1 MMRRQIKLMGWL
13 FVSALA
19 ACTSEAPNPADGGNA
34 AENVQKLVIN
44 LSEGGDRLTTR
55 AGRPLHSSEP
65 GQWIQNVTLY
75 VTNEKGIVL
84 QKEIDE
90 YVWANAVDYS
100 NGKQLE
106 IAFRA
111 SEGEQL
117 PKGDYTVYA
126 VAFSN
131 PTDYSISP
139 APKAEKKINAISGD
153 GIDESKVCNFDFT
166 KDFAAVLN
174 SGKTDAEEIFAG
186 KATVVSIID
195 ADGKPCLTA
204 NETDG
209 KVPANDAVITLNRQV
224 AGTIG
229 YFTNIPARVGDAVPT
244 RIRLV
249 AANKSDKVWFTS
261 LIGGETV
268 TETDKD
274 KINWVINGSQ
284 SVALPK
290 NAYYYSSD
298 KTTYDAY
305 EIYSIDL
312 SRWFKFD
319 GETGRA
325 GFADCDLDGDG
336 YVSYKDAQYAV
347 YGSLPADFTEW
358 DNQAAEKLSGF
369 WVNPNATDDNHPQQL
384 VAGSVFA
391 GRFLIPF
398 SLVSDKETFELQ
410 LLGNETGKPEQIL
423 KSWRVKV
430 SEDGKHDVTDVEVPT
445 GVIVPAADQD
455 YVYNIYR
462 NHMYSIGTKTTNG
475 SGTDKPQPDKDDQ
488 PADLNRAQ
496 DLVITVNSQWQIVHG
511 MELEPATQ
519 P

>member
-75 VTNEKGIVL
+75 VTNEEGIVL

-117 PKGDYTVYA
+117 PEGTYTVYA

-139 APKAEKKINAISGD
+139 APKAETKINAISGNT
-153 GIDESKVCNFDFT
+153 IDESKVYKEVDFT

-186 KATVVSIID
+186 KATVVSTID

-229 YFTNIPARVGDAVPT
+229 YFTNIPAKVGDAVPT

-249 AANKSDKVWFTS
+249 AANRSDKVWFTNM
-261 LIGGETV
+261 ITGETE
-268 TETDKD
+268 TTTDKKD
-274 KINWVINGSQ
+274 VSWVINGSQ
-284 SVALPK
+284 SATLPK

-312 SRWFKFD
+312 SQWFKF
-319 GETGRA
+319 GGTTGRNT
-325 GFADCDLDGDG
+325 FADCDLDDDG
-336 YVSYKDAQYAV
+336 YVGKNDAKTY
-347 YGSLPADFTEW
+347 SSNISE
-358 DNQAAEKLSGF
+358 F
-369 WVNPNATDDNHPQQL
+369 WENPNSTTEHPL
-384 VAGSVFA
+384 EPGSVFA

-398 SLVSDKETFELQ
+398 SLVSGKETFELQ
-410 LLGNETGKPEQIL
+410 LLGNEMGKSEQIL

-462 NHMYSIGTKTTNG
+462 NHMYSIGKKTADR
-475 SGTDKPQPDKDDQ
+475 TDDDDV
-488 PADLNRAQ
+488 PADLNTAQ

-511 MELEPATQ
+511 MELEPATTQ

>member
-1 MMRRQIKLMGWL
+1 MVRRQMKLVGWL
-13 FVSALA
+13 FVAILT
-19 ACTSEAPNPADGGNA
+19 ACTSENPFSADDET
-34 AENVQKLVIN
+34 AEDLQQLVIN
-44 LSEGGDRLTTR
+44 LSAEGDRLTTR

-75 VTNEKGIVL
+75 VTNNQGIVL

-90 YVWANAVDYS
+90 YIWANAVDYS

-117 PKGDYTVYA
+117 PAGNYTVYA
-126 VAFSN
+126 IAFSN
-131 PTDYSISP
+131 KTDYSIAP
-139 APKAEKKINAISGD
+139 APKAETKINAISGNM
-153 GIDESKVCNFDFT
+153 IDENKVYKGVDFT
-166 KDFAAVLN
+166 KDFVAVLN

-186 KATVVSIID
+186 VATVVSTTD
-195 ADGKPCLTA
+195 ADGKPYLTA
-204 NETDG
+204 NATDG

-229 YFTNIPARVGDAVPT
+229 YFTNIPAKVGDAVPT

-249 AANKSDKVWFTS
+249 AANRSDKVWFTS

-268 TETDKD
+268 TATDKAGV
-274 KINWVINGSQ
+274 NWVINGSQ
-284 SVALPK
+284 SIALPK
-290 NAYYYSSD
+290 NAHYYSSD
-298 KTTYDAY
+298 KATYDAY

-312 SRWFKFD
+312 SRWFKFGD
-319 GETGRA
+319 ADRLT
-325 GFADCDLDGDG
+325 FSDCDLDGDG
-336 YVSYKDAQYAV
+336 YVSYKDAQYSV
-347 YGSLPADFTEW
+347 YGNLPADLTEW
-358 DNQAAEKLSGF
+358 DGKATEKLSGF
-369 WVNPNATDDNHPQQL
+369 WVNPNATDNHPQQL

-455 YVYNIYR
+455 YMYNIYR
-462 NHMYSIGTKTTNG
+462 NHMYSIGTKTANG
-475 SGTDKPQPDKDDQ
+475 SGTDKPQPDEVDQ

-511 MELEPATQ
+511 MELEPDASQ

>member
-13 FVSALA
+13 FVSVLA

-117 PKGDYTVYA
+117 PEGTYTVYA
-126 VAFSN
+126 VAFSS

-139 APKAEKKINAISGD
+139 ALKAETKINAISGNT
-153 GIDESKVCNFDFT
+153 IDESKVYKEVDFT

-204 NETDG
+204 
-209 KVPANDAVITLNRQV
+209 KPASEDVAAGDAVITLNRQV

-229 YFTNIPARVGDAVPT
+229 YFTNIPAKVGDAVPT

-249 AANKSDKVWFTS
+249 AANKSDKVWFTNM
-261 LIGGETV
+261 IGGET
-268 TETDKD
+268 ETNK
-274 KINWVINGSQ
+274 NVSWVINGSQ
-284 SVALPK
+284 SAALPK

-298 KTTYDAY
+298 QTAYDAY

-312 SRWFKFD
+312 SQWFKFD
-319 GETGRA
+319 GTDGRA
-325 GFADCDLDGDG
+325 TFTACDLDDDG
-336 YVSYKDAQYAV
+336 YVGKKDA
-347 YGSLPADFTEW
+347 
-358 DNQAAEKLSGF
+358 EKYIKTSSNISNF
-369 WVNPNATDDNHPQQL
+369 WENPNATTEQQL
-384 VAGSVFA
+384 VSGSVFA

-398 SLVSDKETFELQ
+398 SLVSGKETFELQ

-430 SEDGKHDVTDVEVPT
+430 SADGKHDVTDVEVPT

-462 NHMYSIGTKTTNG
+462 NHMYSIGTKTSDG
-475 SGTDKPQPDKDDQ
+475 GIGDD
-488 PADLNRAQ
+488 PADLNTAQ
-496 DLVITVNSQWQIVHG
+496 DLIITVNSQWQIVHG
-511 MELEPATQ
+511 MELEPATTQ

>member
-19 ACTSEAPNPADGGNA
+19 ACTSEAPNPADGGNT

-75 VTNEKGIVL
+75 VTNEEGIVL

-139 APKAEKKINAISGD
+139 APKAETKINAISGNR
-153 GIDESKVCNFDFT
+153 IDESKVYKGVDFT

-186 KATVVSIID
+186 KATVFSTTD

-229 YFTNIPARVGDAVPT
+229 YFTNIPAKVGDAVPT

-249 AANKSDKVWFTS
+249 AANKNNTVNFINMIS
-261 LIGGETV
+261 GETV
-268 TETDKD
+268 TSTPAK
-274 KINWVINGSQ
+274 VTYVVNGSTIGFLDDEMV
-284 SVALPK
+284 SFYNTPANKGYVV
-290 NAYYYSSD
+290 
-298 KTTYDAY
+298 Y
-305 EIYSIDL
+305 EIKLADFFPWISQEG
-312 SRWFKFD
+312 K
-319 GETGRA
+319 T
-325 GFADCDLDGDG
+325 FADCDLNGDG
-336 YVSYKDAQYAV
+336 YVGKEDVIANNNDKSDFWKNPNNTETHRQMLVEGSV
-347 YGSLPADFTEW
+347 YGS
-358 DNQAAEKLSGF
+358 Q
-369 WVNPNATDDNHPQQL
+369 
-384 VAGSVFA
+384 
-391 GRFLIPF
+391 FLIPF
-398 SLVSDKETFELQ
+398 RWKEGYNTFELQ
-410 LLGNETGKPEQIL
+410 LLGTGSSGEDVFL
-423 KSWRVKV
+423 KAWNVKV
-430 SEDGKHDVTDVEVPT
+430 DESQLMKDTDVPSVST
-445 GVIVPAADQD
+445 GVIVTVEGDKSESCFN
-455 YVYNIYR
+455 VYR
-462 NHMYSIGTKTTNG
+462 NHMYTLGEKKSDTSNVE
-475 SGTDKPQPDKDDQ
+475 DAPL
-488 PADLNRAQ
+488 DLSREIE
-496 DLVITVNSQWQIVHG
+496 LVITINTLWKGNENMTIN
-511 MELEPATQ
+511 
-519 P
+519 

>member
-19 ACTSEAPNPADGGNA
+19 ACTSEAPNPADGGNT

-75 VTNEKGIVL
+75 VTNEEGIVL

-117 PKGDYTVYA
+117 PKGDYMVYA
-126 VAFSN
+126 VAFSKE
-131 PTDYSISP
+131 TDYRI
-139 APKAEKKINAISGD
+139 APEPNSEINAIED
-153 GIDESKVCNFDFT
+153 GKINPEWVHSFDFAE
-166 KDFAAVLN
+166 DFYAVLN
-174 SGKTDAEEIFAG
+174 SGVADAEEIFAG
-186 KATVVSIID
+186 VATVVSTTD

-204 NETDG
+204 KQAASEEVAAG
-209 KVPANDAVITLNRQV
+209 DAVITLNRQV

-229 YFTNIPARVGDAVPT
+229 YFTNIPAKVGDAVPT

-268 TETDKD
+268 TATDKAGV
-274 KINWVINGSQ
+274 NWVINGSQ
-284 SVALPK
+284 SATLPK

-298 KTTYDAY
+298 QTAYDAY

-312 SRWFKFD
+312 SQWFKFD
-319 GETGRA
+319 GTDGRA
-325 GFADCDLDGDG
+325 TFTACDLDEDG
-336 YVSYKDAQYAV
+336 YVGEKDA
-347 YGSLPADFTEW
+347 
-358 DNQAAEKLSGF
+358 EKYIETYHPDSDDLSGF
-369 WVNPNATDDNHPQQL
+369 WKNPNSTTEHPQQL
-384 VAGSVFA
+384 EPGSVFA

-398 SLVSDKETFELQ
+398 SLISGKETFELQ
-410 LLGNETGKPEQIL
+410 LLGNEEGKPEQIL

-430 SEDGKHDVTDVEVPT
+430 SEDGKHDVSDVEVPT

-462 NHMYSIGTKTTNG
+462 NHMYSIGKKTADVAIEG
-475 SGTDKPQPDKDDQ
+475 DD
-488 PADLNRAQ
+488 PADLNTAQ
-496 DLVITVNSQWQIVHG
+496 DLIITVNSQWQIVHG
-511 MELEPATQ
+511 MELEPDTTQ

>member
-19 ACTSEAPNPADGGNA
+19 ACTSEAPNPADGGNT

-75 VTNEKGIVL
+75 VTNEEGIVL

-139 APKAEKKINAISGD
+139 APKAETKINAISGNR
-153 GIDESKVCNFDFT
+153 IDESKVYEGVDFT

-186 KATVVSIID
+186 KATVVSTTD

-229 YFTNIPARVGDAVPT
+229 YFTNIPAKVGDAVPT

-268 TETDKD
+268 TATDKVGV
-274 KINWVINGSQ
+274 NWVINGSQ
-284 SVALPK
+284 SATLPK

-312 SRWFKFD
+312 SQWFKFD
-319 GETGRA
+319 GTDGRTT
-325 GFADCDLDGDG
+325 FADCDLNNDG
-336 YVSYKDAQYAV
+336 YVGEEDADKYIET
-347 YGSLPADFTEW
+347 SS
-358 DNQAAEKLSGF
+358 NISNF
-369 WVNPNATDDNHPQQL
+369 WENPNATTEQRL

-398 SLVSDKETFELQ
+398 SLVSGKETFELQ

-430 SEDGKHDVTDVEVPT
+430 SADGKHDVTDVEVPT

-462 NHMYSIGTKTTNG
+462 NHMYSIGTKTSDETIEG
-475 SGTDKPQPDKDDQ
+475 DA
-488 PADLNRAQ
+488 PAELNRAQ

-511 MELEPATQ
+511 MELEPATTQ

>member
-1 MMRRQIKLMGWL
+1 MRRRNIKLMGWL

-19 ACTSEAPNPADGGNA
+19 ACTSETPNPADGGNA

-44 LSEGGDRLTTR
+44 LSDSGDRLTTR

-65 GQWIQNVTLY
+65 GQWVQHVTLY
-75 VTNEKGIVL
+75 VTNEQGIVL

-90 YVWANAVDYS
+90 HVWANAVDYS

-139 APKAEKKINAISGD
+139 APKAETKINAISGD
-153 GIDESKVCNFDFT
+153 GIDGNKVCKGVDFT

-186 KATVVSIID
+186 VATIVSTKD
-195 ADGKPCLTA
+195 SDGKPCLTA
-204 NETDG
+204 KSADDDT
-209 KVPANDAVITLNRQV
+209 PAGNAVITLNRQV

-229 YFTNIPARVGDAVPT
+229 YFTNIPAKVGDAVPT

-268 TETDKD
+268 TATDKAGV
-274 KINWVINGSQ
+274 NWVINGSQ
-284 SVALPK
+284 SATLPK
-290 NAYYYSSD
+290 NACYYSSD
-298 KTTYDAY
+298 QMTYDAY

-312 SRWFKFD
+312 SQWFKFD
-319 GETGRA
+319 GTDGRA
-325 GFADCDLDGDG
+325 TFTACDLDEDG
-336 YVSYKDAQYAV
+336 YVGKKDA
-347 YGSLPADFTEW
+347 
-358 DNQAAEKLSGF
+358 EKYIETYHPYSDDLSGF
-369 WVNPNATDDNHPQQL
+369 WKNPNSTTEHSQPL
-384 VAGSVFA
+384 VPGSVFA

-398 SLVSDKETFELQ
+398 SLVSGKETFELQ

-430 SEDGKHDVTDVEVPT
+430 SADGKHDVTDVEVPT

-462 NHMYSIGTKTTNG
+462 NHMYSIGKKTADG
-475 SGTDKPQPDKDDQ
+475 GIEGDD
-488 PADLNRAQ
+488 PADLNTAQ
-496 DLVITVNSQWQIVHG
+496 DLIITVNSQWQIVHG
-511 MELEPATQ
+511 MELEPAQ
-519 P
+519 

>member
-19 ACTSEAPNPADGGNA
+19 ACTSEAPNPADGGNT

-75 VTNEKGIVL
+75 VTNEEGIVL

-153 GIDESKVCNFDFT
+153 GIDGNKVCKGVDFT

-186 KATVVSIID
+186 KATVVSTTD

-204 NETDG
+204 
-209 KVPANDAVITLNRQV
+209 KPASEDVAAGDAVITLNRQV

-229 YFTNIPARVGDAVPT
+229 YFTNIPAKVGDAVPT

-249 AANKSDKVWFTS
+249 AANKNNTVNFINMIS
-261 LIGGETV
+261 GETV
-268 TETDKD
+268 TSTPAK
-274 KINWVINGSQ
+274 VTYVVNGS
-284 SVALPK
+284 
-290 NAYYYSSD
+290 
-298 KTTYDAY
+298 TTGFLDDEMVSFYNTPANKGYVVY
-305 EIYSIDL
+305 EIKLADFFPWISQEG
-312 SRWFKFD
+312 K
-319 GETGRA
+319 T
-325 GFADCDLDGDG
+325 FADCDLNGDG
-336 YVSYKDAQYAV
+336 YVGKEDDDIANNNDKSDFWKNPNNTETHQQMLVEGSV
-347 YGSLPADFTEW
+347 YGS
-358 DNQAAEKLSGF
+358 Q
-369 WVNPNATDDNHPQQL
+369 
-384 VAGSVFA
+384 
-391 GRFLIPF
+391 FLIPF
-398 SLVSDKETFELQ
+398 RWKEGYNTFELQ
-410 LLGNETGKPEQIL
+410 LLGTGSSGEDVFL
-423 KSWRVKV
+423 KAWNVKV
-430 SEDGKHDVTDVEVPT
+430 DESQLMKDTDVPSVST
-445 GVIVPAADQD
+445 GVIVTVEGDKSESCFN
-455 YVYNIYR
+455 VYR
-462 NHMYSIGTKTTNG
+462 NHMYTLGEKKSDTSNVE
-475 SGTDKPQPDKDDQ
+475 DAPL
-488 PADLNRAQ
+488 DLSREIE
-496 DLVITVNSQWQIVHG
+496 LVITINTLWKGNENMTIN
-511 MELEPATQ
+511 
-519 P
+519 

>member
-75 VTNEKGIVL
+75 VTNEEGIVL

-117 PKGDYTVYA
+117 PEGTYTVYA
-126 VAFSN
+126 VAFSS

-139 APKAEKKINAISGD
+139 ALKAETKINAISGNS
-153 GIDESKVCNFDFT
+153 IDESRVCKRVDFT

-186 KATVVSIID
+186 KATVVSTTD
-195 ADGKPCLTA
+195 ADRKPCLTA
-204 NETDG
+204 
-209 KVPANDAVITLNRQV
+209 KPASEDVAAGDAVITLNRQV

-229 YFTNIPARVGDAVPT
+229 YFTNIPAKVGDAVPT

-268 TETDKD
+268 TATDKAGV
-274 KINWVINGSQ
+274 NWVINGSQ
-284 SVALPK
+284 SATLPK

-312 SRWFKFD
+312 REWFVF
-319 GETGRA
+319 GNS
-325 GFADCDLDGDG
+325 FADSDLNSDG
-336 YVSYKDAQYAV
+336 YVGEED
-347 YGSLPADFTEW
+347 
-358 DNQAAEKLSGF
+358 AEKYIGTYHPDSDDLSGF
-369 WVNPNATDDNHPQQL
+369 WKNPNSATEHPQQL
-384 VAGSVFA
+384 MPGSVFA

-398 SLVSDKETFELQ
+398 SLVSGKETFELQ

-430 SEDGKHDVTDVEVPT
+430 SADGKHDVTDVEVPT

-462 NHMYSIGTKTTNG
+462 NHMYSIGKKTADG
-475 SGTDKPQPDKDDQ
+475 AIEGDD
-488 PADLNRAQ
+488 PADLNTAQ
-496 DLVITVNSQWQIVHG
+496 DLIITVNSQWQIVHG
-511 MELEPATQ
+511 MELEPAPAQ
-519 P
+519 

>member
-19 ACTSEAPNPADGGNA
+19 ACTSEAPNTADGGNT

-65 GQWIQNVTLY
+65 GQWIQHVTLY

-195 ADGKPCLTA
+195 ADGKLCLTA

-229 YFTNIPARVGDAVPT
+229 YFTNIPAKVGDAVPT

-249 AANKSDKVWFTS
+249 AANKNNTVNFINMIS
-261 LIGGETV
+261 GETV
-268 TETDKD
+268 TSDSDKAATY
-274 KINWVINGSQ
+274 VVNGSTTGFLEDEMVSFYNTPANKGYVVYEVELADFFPYANQ
-284 SVALPK
+284 TG
-290 NAYYYSSD
+290 
-298 KTTYDAY
+298 KT
-305 EIYSIDL
+305 
-312 SRWFKFD
+312 
-319 GETGRA
+319 
-325 GFADCDLDGDG
+325 FADCDLDGDG
-336 YVSYKDAQYAV
+336 YVGKKDVDKNIEEQSIIPNFWTNPNDTPTHPQTLENGSV
-347 YGSLPADFTEW
+347 YGS
-358 DNQAAEKLSGF
+358 Q
-369 WVNPNATDDNHPQQL
+369 
-384 VAGSVFA
+384 
-391 GRFLIPF
+391 FLIPF
-398 SLVSDKETFELQ
+398 CWKEGYNTFELQ
-410 LLGNETGKPEQIL
+410 LLGTGSSGEDVFL
-423 KSWRVKV
+423 KAWNVKV
-430 SEDGKHDVTDVEVPT
+430 DESQLMKDTDVPSVST
-445 GVIVPAADQD
+445 GVIVTVEGDKSESCFN
-455 YVYNIYR
+455 VYR
-462 NHMYSIGTKTTNG
+462 NHMYTLGKKT
-475 SGTDKPQPDKDDQ
+475 SDTDCSKDV
-488 PADLNRAQ
+488 PLDLSREIE
-496 DLVITVNSQWQIVHG
+496 LVITINTLWKGNENMTIN
-511 MELEPATQ
+511 
-519 P
+519 

>member
-19 ACTSEAPNPADGGNA
+19 ACTSETPNTADGGNT

-75 VTNEKGIVL
+75 VTNEEGIVL

-126 VAFSN
+126 VAFSS

-139 APKAEKKINAISGD
+139 APKAETKINAISGD
-153 GIDESKVCNFDFT
+153 RIDESKVCNFDFT

-186 KATVVSIID
+186 KATVVSTID

-249 AANKSDKVWFTS
+249 AANKSDKVWFTNM
-261 LIGGETV
+261 ITGETE
-268 TETDKD
+268 TTTDKKD
-274 KINWVINGSQ
+274 VSWVINGSQ
-284 SVALPK
+284 SATLPK

-312 SRWFKFD
+312 SQWFKF
-319 GETGRA
+319 GGTTGRNT
-325 GFADCDLDGDG
+325 FADCDLDDDG
-336 YVSYKDAQYAV
+336 YVGKNDAKTY
-347 YGSLPADFTEW
+347 SSNISE
-358 DNQAAEKLSGF
+358 F
-369 WVNPNATDDNHPQQL
+369 WENPNSTTEHPQRFEP
-384 VAGSVFA
+384 GSVFA

-398 SLVSDKETFELQ
+398 SLVSGKETFELQ

-430 SEDGKHDVTDVEVPT
+430 SADGKHDVTDVEVPT

-462 NHMYSIGTKTTNG
+462 NHMYSIGKKTADETIEG
-475 SGTDKPQPDKDDQ
+475 DA
-488 PADLNRAQ
+488 PAELNRAQ

-511 MELEPATQ
+511 MELEPATTQ

>member
-19 ACTSEAPNPADGGNA
+19 ACTSEAPNPADGGNT

-75 VTNEKGIVL
+75 VTNEEGIVL

-139 APKAEKKINAISGD
+139 APKAETKINAISGNR
-153 GIDESKVCNFDFT
+153 IDESKVYKGVDFT

-186 KATVVSIID
+186 KATVVSTTD

-204 NETDG
+204 
-209 KVPANDAVITLNRQV
+209 KPASEDVAAGDAVITLNRQV

-229 YFTNIPARVGDAVPT
+229 YFTNIPAKVGDAVPT

-249 AANKSDKVWFTS
+249 AANKNNTVNFINMIS
-261 LIGGETV
+261 GETV
-268 TETDKD
+268 TSTPAK
-274 KINWVINGSQ
+274 VTYVVNGS
-284 SVALPK
+284 
-290 NAYYYSSD
+290 
-298 KTTYDAY
+298 TTGFLDDEMVSFYNTPANKGYVVY
-305 EIYSIDL
+305 EIKLADFFPWISQEG
-312 SRWFKFD
+312 K
-319 GETGRA
+319 T
-325 GFADCDLDGDG
+325 FADCDLNGDG
-336 YVSYKDAQYAV
+336 YVGKEDVIANNNDKSDFWKNPNNTETHRQMLVEGSV
-347 YGSLPADFTEW
+347 YGS
-358 DNQAAEKLSGF
+358 Q
-369 WVNPNATDDNHPQQL
+369 
-384 VAGSVFA
+384 
-391 GRFLIPF
+391 FLIPF
-398 SLVSDKETFELQ
+398 RWKEGYNTFELQ
-410 LLGNETGKPEQIL
+410 LLGTGSSGEDVFL
-423 KSWRVKV
+423 KAWNVKV
-430 SEDGKHDVTDVEVPT
+430 DESQLMKDTDVPSVST
-445 GVIVPAADQD
+445 GVIVTVKGDKSESCFN
-455 YVYNIYR
+455 VYR
-462 NHMYSIGTKTTNG
+462 NHMYTLGEKKSDTSNVE
-475 SGTDKPQPDKDDQ
+475 DAPL
-488 PADLNRAQ
+488 DLSREIE
-496 DLVITVNSQWQIVHG
+496 LVITINTLWKGNENMTIN
-511 MELEPATQ
+511 
-519 P
+519 

>member
-19 ACTSEAPNPADGGNA
+19 ACTSEAPNPADGGNT

-75 VTNEKGIVL
+75 VTNEEGIVL

-139 APKAEKKINAISGD
+139 APKAETKINAISGD
-153 GIDESKVCNFDFT
+153 GIDGNKVCKGVDFT

-186 KATVVSIID
+186 VATVVSTTD

-204 NETDG
+204 KSASEDVAAG
-209 KVPANDAVITLNRQV
+209 DAVITLNRQV

-229 YFTNIPARVGDAVPT
+229 YFTNIPAKVGDAVPT

-268 TETDKD
+268 TATDKAGV
-274 KINWVINGSQ
+274 NWVINGSQ
-284 SVALPK
+284 SATLPK
-290 NAYYYSSD
+290 NACYYSSD
-298 KTTYDAY
+298 QMTYDAY

-312 SRWFKFD
+312 SQWFKF
-319 GETGRA
+319 GGTTGRNT
-325 GFADCDLDGDG
+325 FADCDLDDDG
-336 YVSYKDAQYAV
+336 YVGKKDAKTY
-347 YGSLPADFTEW
+347 SSNISE
-358 DNQAAEKLSGF
+358 F
-369 WVNPNATDDNHPQQL
+369 WKNPNSTTEHPQQL
-384 VAGSVFA
+384 VPGSVFA

-398 SLVSDKETFELQ
+398 SLVSGKETFELQ

-430 SEDGKHDVTDVEVPT
+430 SADGKHDVTDVEVPT

-462 NHMYSIGTKTTNG
+462 NHMYSIGKKTADR
-475 SGTDKPQPDKDDQ
+475 TDDDDV
-488 PADLNRAQ
+488 PADLNTAQ

-511 MELEPATQ
+511 MELEPATTQ

>member
-1 MMRRQIKLMGWL
+1 MRRRNIKLMGWL

-19 ACTSEAPNPADGGNA
+19 ACTSETPNPADGGNA
-34 AENVQKLVIN
+34 ADEIQKLVIN
-44 LSEGGDRLTTR
+44 LSDGGDRLTTR

-65 GQWIQNVTLY
+65 GQWVQHVTLY
-75 VTNEKGIVL
+75 VTNEQGIVL

-90 YVWANAVDYS
+90 HVWANAVDYS

-106 IAFRA
+106 VTFRA

-139 APKAEKKINAISGD
+139 APKAETKINAISGD
-153 GIDESKVCNFDFT
+153 GIDGNKVCKGVDFT

-186 KATVVSIID
+186 RATVVSTTD
-195 ADGKPCLTA
+195 ADDKPCLTA
-204 NETDG
+204 
-209 KVPANDAVITLNRQV
+209 KPASEDVAAGDAVITLNRQV

-249 AANKSDKVWFTS
+249 AANRSDKVWFTNM
-261 LIGGETV
+261 ITGETE
-268 TETDKD
+268 TTTDKKD
-274 KINWVINGSQ
+274 VSWVINGSQ
-284 SVALPK
+284 SVTLPK

-298 KTTYDAY
+298 QTAYDAY

-312 SRWFKFD
+312 SQWFKF
-319 GETGRA
+319 GGTTGRNS
-325 GFADCDLDGDG
+325 FADCDLNSDG
-336 YVSYKDAQYAV
+336 YVGEEDA
-347 YGSLPADFTEW
+347 TEYIR
-358 DNQAAEKLSGF
+358 NTSKKLSGF
-369 WVNPNATDDNHPQQL
+369 WKNPNSTTEHPQRL
-384 VAGSVFA
+384 MPGSVFA

-398 SLVSDKETFELQ
+398 SLVSGKETFELQ

-430 SEDGKHDVTDVEVPT
+430 SADGKHDVTDVEVPT

-462 NHMYSIGTKTTNG
+462 NHMYSIGKKTADG
-475 SGTDKPQPDKDDQ
+475 GIEGDD
-488 PADLNRAQ
+488 PADLNTAQ
-496 DLVITVNSQWQIVHG
+496 DLIITVNSQWQIVHG
-511 MELEPATQ
+511 MELEPAQ
-519 P
+519 

>member
-126 VAFSN
+126 VAFSS

-139 APKAEKKINAISGD
+139 APKAERKINAISGD
-153 GIDESKVCNFDFT
+153 RIDESKVCNFDFT
-166 KDFAAVLN
+166 KNFAAVLN

-186 KATVVSIID
+186 KATVVSTTD
-195 ADGKPCLTA
+195 ANDKPCLTA

-249 AANKSDKVWFTS
+249 AANRSDKVWFTNM
-261 LIGGETV
+261 ITGETE
-268 TETDKD
+268 TTTDKKD
-274 KINWVINGSQ
+274 VSWVINGSQ
-284 SVALPK
+284 SATLPK
-290 NAYYYSSD
+290 NAYYYGSD

-312 SRWFKFD
+312 SQWFKFD
-319 GETGRA
+319 GTDGRTT
-325 GFADCDLDGDG
+325 FVDCDLNNDG
-336 YVSYKDAQYAV
+336 YVGKEDADKYIKA
-347 YGSLPADFTEW
+347 SS
-358 DNQAAEKLSGF
+358 NISNF
-369 WVNPNATDDNHPQQL
+369 WENPNATTEQQL
-384 VAGSVFA
+384 EAGSVFA

-398 SLVSDKETFELQ
+398 SLVSGKETFELQ
-410 LLGNETGKPEQIL
+410 LLGNEMGKSEQIL

-430 SEDGKHDVTDVEVPT
+430 SADGKHDVTDVEVPT

-462 NHMYSIGTKTTNG
+462 NHMYSIGKKTADVAIEG
-475 SGTDKPQPDKDDQ
+475 DD
-488 PADLNRAQ
+488 PADLNTAQ

-511 MELEPATQ
+511 MELEPATTQ

>member
-19 ACTSEAPNPADGGNA
+19 ACTSETPNPADGGNA

-44 LSEGGDRLTTR
+44 LSDGGDRLTTR

-65 GQWIQNVTLY
+65 GQWVQHVTLY
-75 VTNEKGIVL
+75 VTNEEGIVL

-90 YVWANAVDYS
+90 HVWANAVDYS

-106 IAFRA
+106 VTFRA
-111 SEGEQL
+111 TEGEQL

-139 APKAEKKINAISGD
+139 KAETKINAISG
-153 GIDESKVCNFDFT
+153 GRIDESKVCKEVDFT

-186 KATVVSIID
+186 VAKVTATTVGENNCLVPTKEVSD
-195 ADGKPCLTA
+195 EVTA
-204 NETDG
+204 VSE
-209 KVPANDAVITLNRQV
+209 KKEVPFITLNRQV

-229 YFTNIPARVGDAVPT
+229 YFTNIPATVNGVAPT
-244 RIRLV
+244 KIRLV
-249 AANKSDKVWFTS
+249 AANRSDKVWFTNM
-261 LIGGETV
+261 ITGETE
-268 TETDKD
+268 TTTDK
-274 KINWVINGSQ
+274 KNVSWVINGSQ
-284 SVALPK
+284 SATLPK

-298 KTTYDAY
+298 QTAYDAY

-312 SRWFKFD
+312 SQWFKFD
-319 GETGRA
+319 GTDGRTT
-325 GFADCDLDGDG
+325 FADCDLNNDG
-336 YVSYKDAQYAV
+336 YVGTEDAETYHPD
-347 YGSLPADFTEW
+347 SD
-358 DNQAAEKLSGF
+358 DLSGF
-369 WVNPNATDDNHPQQL
+369 WKNPNSTTEHVP
-384 VAGSVFA
+384 GSVFA

-398 SLVSDKETFELQ
+398 SLVSGKETFELQ

-430 SEDGKHDVTDVEVPT
+430 SADGKHDVTDVEVPT

-462 NHMYSIGTKTTNG
+462 NHMYSIGKKTADETTEG
-475 SGTDKPQPDKDDQ
+475 DAPV
-488 PADLNRAQ
+488 DLNRAQ

-511 MELEPATQ
+511 MELAPAPAQ
-519 P
+519 

>member
-75 VTNEKGIVL
+75 VTNEEGIVL

-117 PKGDYTVYA
+117 PKGTYTVYA

-139 APKAEKKINAISGD
+139 APKAEPKINAISGD

-166 KDFAAVLN
+166 KNFAAVLN

-204 NETDG
+204 
-209 KVPANDAVITLNRQV
+209 KPASEDVAAGDAVITLNRQV

-249 AANKSDKVWFTS
+249 AANRSDKVWFTNM
-261 LIGGETV
+261 ITGETE
-268 TETDKD
+268 TTTDKKD
-274 KINWVINGSQ
+274 VSWVINGSQ
-284 SVALPK
+284 SATLPK
-290 NAYYYSSD
+290 NAYYYGSD

-312 SRWFKFD
+312 SQWFKFD
-319 GETGRA
+319 GTDGRTT
-325 GFADCDLDGDG
+325 FADCDLDDDG
-336 YVSYKDAQYAV
+336 YVGKEDADKYIKA
-347 YGSLPADFTEW
+347 SS
-358 DNQAAEKLSGF
+358 NISNF
-369 WVNPNATDDNHPQQL
+369 WENPNATTEQQL
-384 VAGSVFA
+384 EAGSVFA

-398 SLVSDKETFELQ
+398 SLVSGKETFELQ

-430 SEDGKHDVTDVEVPT
+430 SADGKHDVTDVEVPT

-462 NHMYSIGTKTTNG
+462 NHMYSIGTKTSDG
-475 SGTDKPQPDKDDQ
+475 GIEGDD
-488 PADLNRAQ
+488 PADLNTAQ
-496 DLVITVNSQWQIVHG
+496 DLIITVNSQWQIVHG
-511 MELEPATQ
+511 MELEPDTTQ

>member
-19 ACTSEAPNPADGGNA
+19 ACTSETPNPADGGNA

-44 LSEGGDRLTTR
+44 LSDGGDRLTTR

-65 GQWIQNVTLY
+65 GQWVQHVTLY
-75 VTNEKGIVL
+75 VTNEEGIVL

-117 PKGDYTVYA
+117 PEGTYTVYA

-139 APKAEKKINAISGD
+139 APKAETKINAISGD
-153 GIDESKVCNFDFT
+153 GIDGNKVCKEVDFT

-249 AANKSDKVWFTS
+249 AANKNNTVNFINMIS
-261 LIGGETV
+261 GETV
-268 TETDKD
+268 TSTPAK
-274 KINWVINGSQ
+274 VTYVVNGS
-284 SVALPK
+284 
-290 NAYYYSSD
+290 
-298 KTTYDAY
+298 TTGFLDDEMVSFYNTPANKGYVVY
-305 EIYSIDL
+305 EIKLADFFPWISQEG
-312 SRWFKFD
+312 K
-319 GETGRA
+319 T
-325 GFADCDLDGDG
+325 FADCDLNGDG
-336 YVSYKDAQYAV
+336 YVGEEDVPNNNDKSDFWKNPNNPETHRQTLVEGSV
-347 YGSLPADFTEW
+347 YGS
-358 DNQAAEKLSGF
+358 Q
-369 WVNPNATDDNHPQQL
+369 
-384 VAGSVFA
+384 
-391 GRFLIPF
+391 FLIPF
-398 SLVSDKETFELQ
+398 RWKEGYNTFELQ
-410 LLGNETGKPEQIL
+410 LLGTGSSGEDVFL
-423 KSWRVKV
+423 KAWNVKV
-430 SEDGKHDVTDVEVPT
+430 DESQLMKDTDVPSVST
-445 GVIVPAADQD
+445 GVIVTVEGDKSESCFN
-455 YVYNIYR
+455 VYR
-462 NHMYSIGTKTTNG
+462 NHMYTLGKKT
-475 SGTDKPQPDKDDQ
+475 SDTDCSKDV
-488 PADLNRAQ
+488 PLDLSREIE
-496 DLVITVNSQWQIVHG
+496 LVITINTLWKGNENMTIN
-511 MELEPATQ
+511 
-519 P
+519 

>member
-19 ACTSEAPNPADGGNA
+19 ACTSETPNPADGGNA
-34 AENVQKLVIN
+34 ADETQKLVIN
-44 LSEGGDRLTTR
+44 LSDGGDRLTTR

-65 GQWIQNVTLY
+65 GQWVQHVTLY
-75 VTNEKGIVL
+75 VTNEQGIVL

-117 PKGDYTVYA
+117 PEGTYTVYA

-139 APKAEKKINAISGD
+139 APNSNPEINAINNGS
-153 GIDESKVCNFDFT
+153 IDNDKVKTFDFQNE
-166 KDFAAVLN
+166 FSAILN
-174 SGKTDAEEIFAG
+174 SGVADAEEIFAG
-186 KATVVSIID
+186 KATVVSTID

-249 AANKSDKVWFTS
+249 AANRSDKVWFTNM
-261 LIGGETV
+261 ITGET
-268 TETDKD
+268 ETTTTTTTTH
-274 KINWVINGSQ
+274 WVINGSQ
-284 SVALPK
+284 STTLPK
-290 NAYYYSSD
+290 NANYYSSD

-305 EIYSIDL
+305 EIYSIEL
-312 SRWFKFD
+312 NKWFKF
-319 GETGRA
+319 GSNTVRST
-325 GFADCDLDGDG
+325 FADCDLNGDG
-336 YVSYKDAQYAV
+336 YVGKKDAITY
-347 YGSLPADFTEW
+347 SSNISD
-358 DNQAAEKLSGF
+358 F
-369 WVNPNATDDNHPQQL
+369 WVNPNATTEHPQRL
-384 VAGSVFA
+384 VVGSVFA

-398 SLVSDKETFELQ
+398 SLVSGKETFELQ

-430 SEDGKHDVTDVEVPT
+430 SADGKHDVTDVEVPT

-462 NHMYSIGTKTTNG
+462 NHMYSIGKKTADG
-475 SGTDKPQPDKDDQ
+475 AIEGDG
-488 PADLNRAQ
+488 PADLNTAQ
-496 DLVITVNSQWQIVHG
+496 DLIITVNSQWQIVHG
-511 MELEPATQ
+511 MELEPATTQ

>member
-117 PKGDYTVYA
+117 PEGTYTVYA
-126 VAFSN
+126 VAFSS

-153 GIDESKVCNFDFT
+153 GIDESKVYKEVDFT
-166 KDFAAVLN
+166 KGFAAVLN

-204 NETDG
+204 
-209 KVPANDAVITLNRQV
+209 KPASEDVAAGDAVITLNRQV

-229 YFTNIPARVGDAVPT
+229 YFTNIPAKVGDAVPT

-249 AANKSDKVWFTS
+249 AANRSDKVWFTNM
-261 LIGGETV
+261 ITGETE
-268 TETDKD
+268 TTTDKKD
-274 KINWVINGSQ
+274 VSWVINGSQ
-284 SVALPK
+284 SATLPK
-290 NAYYYSSD
+290 NAYYYGSD

-312 SRWFKFD
+312 SQWFKFD
-319 GETGRA
+319 GTDGRTT
-325 GFADCDLDGDG
+325 FADCDLNSDG
-336 YVSYKDAQYAV
+336 YVGEKDAAKYIQNT
-347 YGSLPADFTEW
+347 SK
-358 DNQAAEKLSGF
+358 KLSDF
-369 WVNPNATDDNHPQQL
+369 WKNPNSTTEHPLQL
-384 VAGSVFA
+384 PGSVFA

-398 SLVSDKETFELQ
+398 SLVSGKETFELQ

-430 SEDGKHDVTDVEVPT
+430 SADGKHDVTDVEVPT

-462 NHMYSIGTKTTNG
+462 NHMYSIGTKTSDETTEG
-475 SGTDKPQPDKDDQ
+475 DAPV
-488 PADLNRAQ
+488 DLNRAQ

-511 MELEPATQ
+511 MELVPATTQ

>member
-19 ACTSEAPNPADGGNA
+19 ACTSETPNPADGGNA
-34 AENVQKLVIN
+34 ADETQKLVIN
-44 LSEGGDRLTTR
+44 LSDGGDRLTTR

-65 GQWIQNVTLY
+65 GQWVQHVTLY
-75 VTNEKGIVL
+75 VTNSEGIVL

-106 IAFRA
+106 VTFRA

-139 APKAEKKINAISGD
+139 APNSNPEINAISNGSINND
-153 GIDESKVCNFDFT
+153 KVRTFDFSR
-166 KDFAAVLN
+166 KFSAVLN
-174 SGKTDAEEIFAG
+174 SGVADAEEIFAG
-186 KATVVSIID
+186 VATIVSTKD
-195 ADGKPCLTA
+195 SDGKPCLTA
-204 NETDG
+204 KSADDDT
-209 KVPANDAVITLNRQV
+209 PAGNAVITLNRQV

-229 YFTNIPARVGDAVPT
+229 YFTNIPAKVGDAVPT

-249 AANKSDKVWFTS
+249 AANKSDKVWFTNM
-261 LIGGETV
+261 ITGET
-268 TETDKD
+268 ETNK
-274 KINWVINGSQ
+274 NVSWVINGSQ
-284 SVALPK
+284 SATLPK

-298 KTTYDAY
+298 QTAYDAY

-312 SRWFKFD
+312 SQWFKF
-319 GETGRA
+319 GGTTGRNT
-325 GFADCDLDGDG
+325 FADCDLNNDG
-336 YVSYKDAQYAV
+336 YVGKEDAIET
-347 YGSLPADFTEW
+347 SS
-358 DNQAAEKLSGF
+358 NISNF
-369 WVNPNATDDNHPQQL
+369 WENPNATTEHPQQL
-384 VAGSVFA
+384 EDGSVFA

-398 SLVSDKETFELQ
+398 SLVSGKETFELQ

-430 SEDGKHDVTDVEVPT
+430 SADGKHDVTDVEVPT

-462 NHMYSIGTKTTNG
+462 NHMYSIGKKTADG
-475 SGTDKPQPDKDDQ
+475 GIGDE
-488 PADLNRAQ
+488 PADLNTAQ

-511 MELEPATQ
+511 MELEPDNN
-519 P
+519 